1 MLRSMTGFSRA
12 VASNDNYESTVEIRS
27 LNHRYLDTNVKM
39 IPKLPRYEGKVRE
52 SVGASLQRGKIDVT
66 VFVSPKNSSA
76 YELSVDRHLLR
87 GVAEQARK
95 LQDELKLSAS
105 LTLSELIALSNGFR
119 IQERDFSED
128 RGLLDLLEN
137 ALGKALISINKMR
150 SLEGAVMEDDVNGR
164 LVTLR
169 AQLDE
174 IELISEENL
183 SSHREEMM
191 KKVSELVTTFIDPK
205 NVAMDVARLVER
217 GNVSEE
223 ITRFRSHLKLWGK
236 SVSGSEPCGKK
247 LDYIAQEMNR
257 EVNTIGAKS
266 QNSKIAEHVI
276 IMKAQLERIREQV
289 QNVL

>member
-1 MLRSMTGFSRA
+1 MLRSMTGYSRA

-39 IPKLPRYEGKVRE
+39 IPKLPRYEGKLRE

-66 VFVSPKNSSA
+66 VFVSPKNSST

-87 GVAEQARK
+87 GVAEQAQK
-95 LQDELKLSAS
+95 LQDELKLSTS
-105 LTLSELIALSNGFR
+105 LTLSELVALSNGFR

-128 RGLLDLLEN
+128 QGLLDLLEK
-137 ALGKALISINKMR
+137 ALGKALVSINKMR

-174 IELISEENL
+174 IEVISEENL
-183 SSHREEMM
+183 SSHREQLM

-217 GNVSEE
+217 GNISEE
-223 ITRFRSHLKLWGK
+223 ITRFRSHLKLWGN

-266 QNSKIAEHVI
+266 QDSKIAEHVI